1 MTPCPKCGS
10 FLCERTGGDA
20 DRKSTGNATVDAFY
34 SVFGDIFGSRRNEC
48 CCRVCGARFTQAAD
62 KASNQQ

>member
-20 DRKSTGNATVDAFY
+20 ERKPTGNATVDAFG
-34 SVFGDIFGSRRNEC
+34 VFVGMFGFLPDSCR
-48 CCRVCGARFTQAAD
+48 CRVCGARWTQAAE
-62 KASNQQ
+62 KEEAKR